1 MPVAGLQ
8 EGDHKAQRQPLSSDT
23 KLQPWSDIRLGTFEN
38 LMSVLCSDPRASIV
52 IVRTVFFG
60 FQGKKILQ

>member
-23 KLQPWSDIRLGTFEN
+23 KLQPWSDIRLGTF
-38 LMSVLCSDPRASIV
+38 
-52 IVRTVFFG
+52 
-60 FQGKKILQ
+60 